1 VDWAVVIPALLALAA
16 GVGRLAT
23 VEWSGKSARA
33 KAAERSGALTMTLA
47 EAIRQADDMTDE
59 ERVRQFRAMQRLR
72 DVCSALWVARRGHGS
87 APGRCEHRP

>member
-1 VDWAVVIPALLALAA
+1 
-16 GVGRLAT
+16 
-23 VEWSGKSARA
+23 
-33 KAAERSGALTMTLA
+33 MTLA